1 MAIQTITCADG
12 HAFEAEVYRTP
23 PERCPEH
30 RKEHKRKMA
39 RARHLANHA
48 PVTGQPVTLV
58 CWAGHEWEWPRRKG
72 ERPKACPEHDA
83 ERKREYFA
91 RQNRKYHAENAEA
104 IAARKRAYRATPE
117 GAETVRAASRRRRA
131 RRAGAATDGT
141 DPTWQKVA
149 ERDGLECSYCPV
161 TCDPTDFEYITRVNG
176 TPHMVCGPTY
186 PTLDHVIPLISG
198 GAHSMDNA
206 ALACYRCNSEKNR
219 QLL

>member
-1 MAIQTITCADG
+1 MATETLTCAEG
-12 HAFEAEVYRTP
+12 HQFEAEVYRTP

-30 RKEHKRKMA
+30 KRLRRLELQ
-39 RARHLANHA
+39 RARTRAASPAGKPL
-48 PVTGQPVTLV
+48 TLT
-58 CWAGHEWEWPRRKG
+58 CWAGHEWEWPRKKG
-72 ERPKACPEHDA
+72 ERPKACPAHDQD
-83 ERKREYFA
+83 RKREYFA
-91 RQNRKYHAENAEA
+91 QQSRKYHAENVEA

-117 GAETVRAASRRRRA
+117 GAEVVRAAAGRRRA
-131 RRAGAATDGT
+131 READASTDGT
-141 DPTWQKVA
+141 DPTWRKVA

-176 TPHMVCGPTY
+176 TPHMVCGSTY